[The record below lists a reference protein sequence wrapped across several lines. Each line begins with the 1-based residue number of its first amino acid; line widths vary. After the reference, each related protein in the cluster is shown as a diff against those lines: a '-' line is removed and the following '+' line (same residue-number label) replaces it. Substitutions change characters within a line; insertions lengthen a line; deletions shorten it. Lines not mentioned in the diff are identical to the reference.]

1 MPGDE
6 REPVRPQESSRM
18 AALLDRFYPDYRDET
33 WHYHRLIEAHL
44 RPGGRVLDAGCG
56 HRGDAAFLQ
65 AAGCQVVGID
75 LDPRVAQNPGLR
87 FAIRGRLE
95 QLPLADLSVDLAIC
109 RYVAEHLKDP
119 AVVLAEVAR
128 VLRPGG
134 KFVLL
139 TPNRWHY
146 VTVIAR
152 LTPLSFH
159 RWVNARRGVP
169 AGDVFPTFYRLNTR
183 SRIATLA
190 RRAGLQPVEIQ
201 ALETR
206 PNYLLFSV
214 PTFYLGL
221 LYERIVSRIPW
232 MAQLRV
238 NILAVLEKPR

>member
-1 MPGDE
+1 MPGDKQDQAPP
-6 REPVRPQESSRM
+6 RIPGRV
-18 AALLDRFYPDYRDET
+18 AALLERFYAGHPDET
-33 WHYHRLIEAHL
+33 WHYRRLIEKHL
-44 RPGGRVLDAGCG
+44 RPGMRVLDAGCG
-56 HRGDAAFLQ
+56 HTSDTAFLQ
-65 AAGCQVVGID
+65 AAGCRVFGID
-75 LDPRVAQNPGLR
+75 LDPRVAQNPALH

-109 RYVAEHLKDP
+109 RYVAEHLRDP

-146 VTVIAR
+146 VTVISR
-152 LTPLSFH
+152 LTPLAFH
-159 RWVNARRGVP
+159 RWVNARRGV
-169 AGDVFPTFYRLNTR
+169 ASDDVFPTFYRLNTR
-183 SRIATLA
+183 SRIAALA
-190 RRAGLQPVEIQ
+190 RQAGLRPVEFQ
-201 ALETR
+201 TLETR

-221 LYERIVSRIPW
+221 LYERVVNGAAWLAPF
-232 MAQLRV
+232 RV